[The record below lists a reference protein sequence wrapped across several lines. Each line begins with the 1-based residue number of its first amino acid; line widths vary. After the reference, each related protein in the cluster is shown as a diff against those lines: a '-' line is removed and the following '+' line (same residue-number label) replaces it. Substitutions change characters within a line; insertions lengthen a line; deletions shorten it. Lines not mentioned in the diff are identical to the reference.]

1 MSDER
6 GEGLKEFEEFEGFKE
21 FEVLVNLERA
31 NSLPTAP
38 QVTDS
43 RP

>member
-21 FEVLVNLERA
+21 FEDTVGKFGWGTVERYLGRA
-31 NSLPTAP
+31 WP
-38 QVTDS
+38 
-43 RP
+43 